1 MFPYT
6 LAQDITREAITSPDE
21 GVNQKRWKYGIQEAG
36 KDKGNPQTPGE
47 GKPQDSSPAS
57 GLGNPR
63 APKPSAPRTG
73 EGLYLLAVLRGTFWT
88 ELATSAQKTRQ
99 RRNKIIISWS
109 RGTTVQGRL
118 SWTPPPLHPNP
129 REHVLYQAL
138 SEAFYV
144 NKPILFYFIVYTNF
158 KG

>member
-1 MFPYT
+1 MGCRK
-6 LAQDITREAITSPDE
+6 LEKTRGTPRLL
-21 GVNQKRWKYGIQEAG
+21 G
-36 KDKGNPQTPGE
+36 KGNRRTAAQPQAWGTPG
-47 GKPQDSSPAS
+47 PPSP
-57 GLGNPR
+57 G
-63 APKPSAPRTG
+63 APRTG

-144 NKPILFYFIVYTNF
+144 NEPILFYFIVYTNF